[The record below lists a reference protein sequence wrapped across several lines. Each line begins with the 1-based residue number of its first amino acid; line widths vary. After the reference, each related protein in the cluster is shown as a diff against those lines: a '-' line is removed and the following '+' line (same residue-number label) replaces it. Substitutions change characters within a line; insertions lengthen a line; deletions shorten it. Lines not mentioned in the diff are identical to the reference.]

1 MPAQTGN
8 AIILD
13 YGAQGAQQSG
23 GAVLLDYSPVIAAPT
38 VPVCSNWGA
47 PWQTGQALDC
57 TTTATPTQGAAADT
71 ARLAAWNRGQAH
83 DHATQA
89 AWTAPRQAAR
99 EVDAPWAWRGRAID
113 NSRAMPWGHATPT
126 DHARTAPW
134 HPWALHLAPD
144 LHGPWGGS
152 KSAEHAVLGPWGLTR
167 ALPVGDHR
175 GNWAGSRPE
184 GITQW
189 IPWTRYSREVGPGW
203 GIPSPPGPQPNQ
215 DGTWIVPIL
224 QAYIVLNETSL
235 TRASD
240 GAVIPVMDLS
250 LSLDSDAWTWSWR
263 ASAPWS
269 ARALLIPGPVDLQA
283 NINGVPIRLVCES
296 MQRQR
301 SFGADRIA
309 LSGRGRNAE
318 LGAPAGQRMAFG
330 VPSTM
335 TAAQLMAEVLSDN
348 GIPLPWGVDFGLTDW
363 TIPAGVW
370 SLQGTRMD
378 ALQAIAA
385 AAGGYLQPHDT
396 DPTVI
401 VRHRYP
407 TAPWEWATMTP
418 DYQLP
423 AEVVQQ
429 EGTEWR
435 SRPAVN
441 RVFVSGESA
450 GVLADVTRTGS
461 AGDVLADM
469 VTDSLI
475 THTDAARQRGLA
487 ILADSGNQVHYT
499 LRLPVLEETGVIVP
513 GKSVRY
519 TEGSTDRIGLV
530 RSTAVEVRGAQVWQ
544 QIIVETRP

>member
-1 MPAQTGN
+1 M
-8 AIILD
+8 
-13 YGAQGAQQSG
+13 
-23 GAVLLDYSPVIAAPT
+23 
-38 VPVCSNWGA
+38 
-47 PWQTGQALDC
+47 QA
-57 TTTATPTQGAAADT
+57 
-71 ARLAAWNRGQAH
+71 
-83 DHATQA
+83 
-89 AWTAPRQAAR
+89 
-99 EVDAPWAWRGRAID
+99 
-113 NSRAMPWGHATPT
+113 
-126 DHARTAPW
+126 
-134 HPWALHLAPD
+134 
-144 LHGPWGGS
+144 
-152 KSAEHAVLGPWGLTR
+152 
-167 ALPVGDHR
+167 GDHR
-175 GNWAGSRPE
+175 APWLGSRHV
-184 GITQW
+184 GLDQW
-189 IPWTRYSREVGPGW
+189 IPWTRYSRAVGPGW
-203 GIPSPPGPQPNQ
+203 GIPSPPGPQPNP

-235 TRASD
+235 TRVSD

-269 ARALLIPGPVDLQA
+269 ARALLIPGPVEVQA

-301 SFGADRIA
+301 GFGSDRIA

-318 LGAPAGQRMAFG
+318 LGAPVGQRMAFG

-335 TAAQLMAEVLSDN
+335 TAAQLMAEVLSNN
-348 GIPLPWGVDFGLTDW
+348 GVPLPWSVDFGLTDW
-363 TIPAGVW
+363 TVPAGVW

-396 DPTVI
+396 DPSLI

-407 TAPWEWATMTP
+407 TAPWDWAGMAP

-435 SRPAVN
+435 TRPAYN

-450 GVLADVTRTGS
+450 GVLADVTRTGT
-461 AGDVLADM
+461 AGDLLADM

-487 ILADSGNQVHYT
+487 ILADSGEQVHYT

-519 TEGSTDRIGLV
+519 TEGAAQRIGLV